1 MKQILIPVAAAL
13 VAGCATVD
21 KSASNCA
28 CACPKACRCAPCV
41 CAQNVLTD
49 AEKAE
54 GWQLLWDG
62 KTTKG
67 WVGERFDLKTFPD
80 KGWEIKDGVL
90 TVLPR
95 ARINEQGKW
104 EKLPAGQC
112 RGGGGDIVTEKVF
125 KDFAF
130 KFDFRLTKAA
140 NSGVKYF
147 YNKDQFKGTCEE
159 YQVLDPAHP
168 DYDKPNPSGVTGT
181 HRIAALYD
189 LKATDNAEKHIRP
202 LGEWNTG
209 MVVSKGAHVEH
220 WLNGVKVLEYDRG
233 SAEFRKLVAVSKYAK
248 EAKDGQHWGEAVT
261 GRIKLQDHS
270 DSTVSYRN
278 LKIREF

>member
-1 MKQILIPVAAAL
+1 MNKMLLPLAAAI
-13 VAGCATVD
+13 VAGCATSECA
-21 KSASNCA
+21 KSSCGCAPCKCSPCA
-28 CACPKACRCAPCV
+28 CAAAP
-41 CAQNVLTD
+41 NTLTC

-54 GWQLLWDG
+54 GWKLLWDG
-62 KTTKG
+62 KTTDG
-67 WVGERFDLKTFPD
+67 WVGERFNLERFPD

-95 ARINEQGKW
+95 ARINAQGKW
-104 EKLPAGQC
+104 EKLPADQC
-112 RGGGGDIVTEKVF
+112 RGGGGDIVTVKDYQ
-125 KDFAF
+125 DFAF
-130 KFDFRLTKAA
+130 KFDFKLTKAA

-147 YNKDQFKGTCEE
+147 YNKGEFGGTCEE

-168 DYDKPNPSGVTGT
+168 DYDKPNPSGVANT
-181 HRIAALYD
+181 HRLSALYD
-189 LKATDNAEKHIRP
+189 LKATDNAEKYVRP

-209 MVVSKGAHVEH
+209 MIVSKGCHVEH

-233 SAEFRKLVAVSKYAK
+233 SADFRKLVAGSKYVKGLK
-248 EAKDGQHWGEAVT
+248 EGQHWGEAKK

-278 LKIREF
+278 LKIKEL